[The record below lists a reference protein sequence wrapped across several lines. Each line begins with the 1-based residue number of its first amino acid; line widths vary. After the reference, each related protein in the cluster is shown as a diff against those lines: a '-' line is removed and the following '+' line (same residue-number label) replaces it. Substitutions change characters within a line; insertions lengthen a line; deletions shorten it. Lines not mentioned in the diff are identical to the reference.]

1 MDLFLEFL
9 RSHAR
14 GIVSIATPFI
24 IWFIN
29 NRFQPRAKLI
39 QQTRHGFTFLVQSP
53 LLDAQGNQIAP
64 TQTVNTASVSIFNA
78 GRSPATKVEVVF
90 NWKPQ
95 HLNIW
100 PSRHYEEKSSPDG
113 SYSLFFDSLPS
124 KDTMGF
130 ELLAVNADLPEMV
143 TVRSEQSV
151 ATKMRLVPQPMQ
163 PRWKV
168 IVAIWLIGCGV
179 AANIYVTTMLLQ
191 ILASR

>member
-1 MDLFLEFL
+1 MIDFLT
-9 RSHAR
+9 SHAKE
-14 GIVSIATPFI
+14 IFSVATPFI
-24 IWFIN
+24 LWFIN
-29 NRFQPRAKLI
+29 NRFQPRAKLV
-39 QQTRHGFTFLVQSP
+39 QQTRHGFTFLIQSP
-53 LLDAQGNQIAP
+53 LLDAQGNELAP

-100 PSRHYEEKSSPDG
+100 PSRHYEEKLSPDG
-113 SYSLFFDSLPS
+113 RFSIFFDSLPA

-130 ELLAVNADLPEMV
+130 ELLAVNAALPEMV

-151 ATKMRLVPQPMQ
+151 ATKMRLVPQPIL

-168 IVAIWLIGCGV
+168 VIILWLIGCGV
-179 AANIYVTTMLLQ
+179 AVNVYVVSLLIQ
-191 ILASR
+191 LLAAH